1 MKNRSYKFFPII
13 AVFALIM
20 LILASSGCS
29 LFASGAQRGASLAA
43 ADYNCR
49 FWCIISN
56 IAPTSVIQAQLITD
70 PNSLKNLSYANPNGW
85 SVGYYSN
92 GSSEPIVPI
101 VDRGQNPAYS
111 DPIFN
116 AAVAETASV
125 TPQIVVS
132 HVRHCSSGLCNIP
145 NPHPFERFKNG
156 QYWLMGHNGTIDK
169 SLLLSLIRPDYLAAN
184 PPVNGTN
191 QSQWIDSELY
201 FIYMLQTLEDY
212 HWDIKPALGHVIQSL
227 CNKIPSSGEPLN
239 FFLTDGTTLWG
250 YRQGNSLYYFYNTSN
265 PTYSVLASQYT
276 SSSLG
281 SWIAMSD
288 GQLITMT
295 QNSAPVV
302 EKIKNYFSP
311 PSITVISPNG
321 GESWIA
327 GTKHAIA
334 WNVSNLTGY
343 VKIDLLKS
351 GSLVKT
357 ITSSVA
363 ASNGSYNWSISSS
376 QSSGNDY
383 RIRITSTSNTAVSDT
398 SDANFTITGH

>member
-13 AVFALIM
+13 VVFALIVV
-20 LILASSGCS
+20 ILASSGCS
-29 LFASGAQRGASLAA
+29 LSTSLAQREASLSNG
-43 ADYNCR
+43 DHNCR
-49 FWCIISN
+49 FWCIVSN
-56 IAPTSVIQAQLITD
+56 IAPASVIQAQLVTD

-92 GSSEPIVPI
+92 ENSEPIVPI

-111 DPIFN
+111 DPLFN
-116 AAVAETASV
+116 AAVAEAAGA
-125 TPQIVVS
+125 TPYIVVS

-156 QYWLMGHNGTIDK
+156 KYWLMGHNGTIDK
-169 SLLLSLIRPDYLAAN
+169 SVLLSLIRPDYLAAN
-184 PPVNGTN
+184 QPVNGTN

-227 CNKIPSSGEPLN
+227 CNKIPGTGEPLN

-265 PTYSVLASQYT
+265 TPYSVLASQYT
-276 SSSLG
+276 SSSQG
-281 SWIAMSD
+281 SWITMSD

-295 QNSAPVV
+295 QSSVPVV
-302 EKIKNYFSP
+302 ENIKNYFSP

-321 GESWIA
+321 GESWVV
-327 GTKHAIA
+327 GTKHAIT
-334 WNVSNLTGY
+334 WSVSNLNGY

-351 GSLVKT
+351 GSTVKT

-363 ASNGSYNWSISSS
+363 ASSGSYNWSISSS